1 MAARLPS
8 MPQTLL
14 KLMEQCQSEE
24 VGVADLSRLIAQDTA
39 MTAKMLAVA
48 NSSAYHR
55 NGPSNGLD
63 PALQAIGTE
72 MIKTIVIN
80 ESVSQIFDKLSQP
93 GGADLRGFWSHSV
106 QSGLTAKVIA
116 LKTGYSNPEEA
127 YLAGLLHDVGR
138 LALYAILPKEYAF
151 NFFAPDNDDLCAVE
165 ERTLQTTHAEVGS
178 WLIEQWS
185 LDSFIAD
192 SVLYHHEAP
201 SRLEKAH
208 PLIRITYLAHAL
220 NSKDLSDAQLEKAG
234 ALCGLKLDE
243 LNEIRGR
250 VGEQVKK
257 SAEQLDID
265 LTEEVQAPVA
275 PAPVVKDATKDKMME
290 QVRGMVLA
298 SELGRSFSR
307 QDGESGLLETVAKS
321 ARILFHFDGA
331 VILLMN
337 ATGNA
342 LVGSRV
348 GEHRLRLADF
358 ALPLETE
365 GSVIAEA
372 VRERRVMFTE
382 AGQVDAGTG
391 LGVFEEQLLRLFNTD
406 QLACLPLH
414 VDGASLG
421 VIIAGFMSWQ
431 DADLAKR
438 ASFLRAFSTQASIAL
453 RALLDEK
460 RDAENLTE
468 NLSRSYREASRK
480 VAHEVNNP
488 LSIIKNYLGILD
500 RKLLNREVVSSE
512 VTILN
517 EEIDRVGKIID
528 EFVEVNPADQ
538 SGKTEVSRV
547 VGEVVRLFQQAEF
560 ASPLVKIENRML
572 DETVEINGS
581 ADTLKQ
587 IFMNLIKNAL
597 EAMSAG
603 GVIEIG
609 SQGLVNRD
617 GVLYVELW
625 VKDTGPGIPAEVMSR
640 LFSPVKSS
648 KGKGHRGLGLNIVH
662 GLVKKLQGLISCR
675 STKQGTTF
683 EIFLP
688 VAQRTEHESVAYS

>member
-1 MAARLPS
+1 M
-8 MPQTLL
+8 
-14 KLMEQCQSEE
+14 
-24 VGVADLSRLIAQDTA
+24 
-39 MTAKMLAVA
+39 
-48 NSSAYHR
+48 
-55 NGPSNGLD
+55 
-63 PALQAIGTE
+63 
-72 MIKTIVIN
+72 
-80 ESVSQIFDKLSQP
+80 
-93 GGADLRGFWSHSV
+93 
-106 QSGLTAKVIA
+106 TAKVIA
-116 LKTGYSNPEEA
+116 LRIGYSNPEEA

-138 LALYAILPKEYAF
+138 LALFAILPKEYAF
-151 NFFAPDNDDLCAVE
+151 NFFAPDDDNLCAVE

-201 SRLEKAH
+201 ARLEKAH

-220 NSKDLSDAQLEKAG
+220 NSSALTDAQLEKAG
-234 ALCGLKLDE
+234 ALCGLKLGD
-243 LNEIRGR
+243 LNDIRGR
-250 VGEQVKK
+250 VTDQVKK
-257 SAEQLDID
+257 SAQQLDID
-265 LTEEVQAPVA
+265 LDEEVQPPAPVA
-275 PAPVVKDATKDKMME
+275 PVAKDVTKDKMIE

-307 QDGESGLLETVAKS
+307 QQGESGLLETIAKS

-337 ATGNA
+337 GTRDA

-358 ALPLETE
+358 SLPLDTD

-372 VRERRVMFTE
+372 VRERRVMFTNVQQ
-382 AGQVDAGTG
+382 AGEEM
-391 LGVFEEQLLRLFNTD
+391 GVFEEQLLRLFNTD

-414 VDGASLG
+414 ADGVSLG
-421 VIIAGFMSWQ
+421 VILAGFMAWQ
-431 DADLAKR
+431 ADDLGKR
-438 ASFLRAFSTQASIAL
+438 ESFLKTFSSQASIAL
-453 RALLDEK
+453 RTLLNEKDEA
-460 RDAENLTE
+460 DNMVE
-468 NLSRSYREASRK
+468 NLSRNYREASRK

-500 RKLLNREVVSSE
+500 RKLLNREVVSGE

-528 EFVEVNPADQ
+528 EFVDVNVVEQ
-538 SGKTEVSRV
+538 SGKTDISRV

-572 DETVEINGS
+572 DESFEIDGS

-597 EAMSAG
+597 EAMSGG
-603 GVIEIG
+603 GVIEVG
-609 SQGLVNRD
+609 SHGLVNRD
-617 GVLYVELW
+617 GVLYVETW
-625 VKDTGPGIPAEVMSR
+625 VKDTGPGISPEVMAK

-648 KGKGHRGLGLNIVH
+648 KGKGHSGLGLNIVH

-683 EIFLP
+683 EILLP
-688 VAQRTEHESVAYS
+688 VAQRTEHDSVAYS

>member
-1 MAARLPS
+1 

-24 VGVADLSRLIAQDTA
+24 VGVADLSRLIAQDAA

-80 ESVSQIFDKLSQP
+80 ESVSQIFDKLSQA
-93 GGADLRGFWSHSV
+93 GGTDLRGFWSHSV

-116 LKTGYSNPEEA
+116 LKMGYSNPEEA

-138 LALYAILPKEYAF
+138 LALFAILPKEYAF
-151 NFFAPDNDDLCAVE
+151 NFFAADDDNLCAVE

-201 SRLEKAH
+201 ARLEKAH

-220 NSKDLSDAQLEKAG
+220 NSKGLSDFQLEKAG
-234 ALCGLKLDE
+234 ALCALKLAD

-250 VGEQVKK
+250 VTEQVQK

-265 LTEEVQAPVA
+265 LSEEVQAPA
-275 PAPVVKDATKDKMME
+275 PAAPVAKDATKDKMME

-307 QDGESGLLETVAKS
+307 QQGESGLLETVAKS

-337 ATGNA
+337 DTGDA

-358 ALPLETE
+358 SLPLDAD
-365 GSVIAEA
+365 SVIAEA
-372 VRERRVMFTE
+372 VRERRVLFTSGE
-382 AGQVDAGTG
+382 QTEM
-391 LGVFEEQLLRLFNTD
+391 GVFEEQLLRLFNTE

-414 VDGASLG
+414 ADGNRLG

-431 DADLAKR
+431 GNELGKREGFLKTFSSQASLALKALLSERRDAD
-438 ASFLRAFSTQASIAL
+438 
-453 RALLDEK
+453 
-460 RDAENLTE
+460 NLTE
-468 NLSRSYREASRK
+468 NLSRGYREASRK

-500 RKLLNREVVSSE
+500 RKLLNREVVSGE

-528 EFVEVNPADQ
+528 EFVDVNLAEQ
-538 SGKTEVSRV
+538 SGKTEISRV

-560 ASPLVKIENRML
+560 ASPLVKIENRVL
-572 DETVEINGS
+572 DESFKIDGS

-597 EAMSAG
+597 EAMSGG

-609 SQGLVNRD
+609 SHGLVNRE

-625 VKDTGPGIPAEVMSR
+625 VKDTGPGIAPEVMAK

-648 KGKGHRGLGLNIVH
+648 KGSGHSGLGLNIVH

-683 EIFLP
+683 EILLP

>member
-1 MAARLPS
+1 

-24 VGVADLSRLIAQDTA
+24 VGVAELSRLIAQDTA

-93 GGADLRGFWSHSV
+93 GSTDLRGFWSHSV
-106 QSGLTAKVIA
+106 QSGVTAKVIA

-138 LALYAILPKEYAF
+138 LALFAILPKEYAF
-151 NFFAPDNDDLCAVE
+151 NFFAADDDSLCAVE

-201 SRLEKAH
+201 ARLEKAH

-220 NSKDLSDAQLEKAG
+220 NSKSLSDAQLEKAG
-234 ALCGLKLDE
+234 ALCALTMAD

-250 VGEQVKK
+250 VTDQVKK

-265 LTEEVQAPVA
+265 LDEEVQAPAVPAVA
-275 PAPVVKDATKDKMME
+275 VAKDATKDKMIE

-307 QDGESGLLETVAKS
+307 QQGESGLLETVAKS

-331 VILLMN
+331 VILLTN
-337 ATGNA
+337 ATGDA

-358 ALPLETE
+358 ALPLDAD

-372 VRERRVMFTE
+372 VRERRVMFTA
-382 AGQVDAGTG
+382 AGQTDMGDG

-414 VDGASLG
+414 ADGDSLG

-431 DADLAKR
+431 GDDLGKR
-438 ASFLRAFSTQASIAL
+438 ESFLKAFSSQAAMAL
-453 RALLDEK
+453 KALLSEK
-460 RDAENLTE
+460 READNMTE
-468 NLSRSYREASRK
+468 NMSHSYREASRK

-500 RKLLNREVVSSE
+500 RKLLNREVVSGE

-528 EFVEVNPADQ
+528 EFVDVNPA
-538 SGKTEVSRV
+538 GHAGRTEVSRV

-560 ASPLVKIENRML
+560 ASPLVRIENRML
-572 DETVEINGS
+572 DESFEIDGS

-609 SQGLVNRD
+609 SQGQVNRD
-617 GVLYVELW
+617 GVLYVEMW
-625 VKDTGPGIPAEVMSR
+625 VKDSGPGIAPEVMAK

-683 EIFLP
+683 EILLP
-688 VAQRTEHESVAYS
+688 VAQRTEQESVAYS